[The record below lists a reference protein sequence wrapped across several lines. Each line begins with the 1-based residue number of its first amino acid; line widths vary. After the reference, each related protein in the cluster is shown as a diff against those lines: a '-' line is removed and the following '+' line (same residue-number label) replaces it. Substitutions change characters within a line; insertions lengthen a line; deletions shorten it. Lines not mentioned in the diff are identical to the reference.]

1 MSQAGP
7 ATPTMARLAV
17 VAGEEVVL
25 QCGLSSPAAR
35 PAAAQ
40 IVWRKGYE
48 VLAAGPSL
56 LKLDTRYSVSGAGLR
71 ITNLQVGWQVLR
83 LILPNYCAHHV
94 LCTVINKTDIGWT
107 SARCRGHISCF
118 VLTWLSLTDFLLLI
132 LSFG

>member
-1 MSQAGP
+1 MSRAGP
-7 ATPTMARLAV
+7 TTPTVARLAA

-25 QCGLSSPAAR
+25 QCGLPSPAAR

-71 ITNLQVGWQVLR
+71 ITNLQVGWQT
-83 LILPNYCAHHV
+83 LPCQTIVQPQKNDIM
-94 LCTVINKTDIGWT
+94 CTVINKTDIGWT
-107 SARCRGHISCF
+107 SARCRGHNSSL
-118 VLTWLSLTDFLLLI
+118 VLTSQFSSVLS
-132 LSFG
+132 SG